1 MLPAGTQVRVWWP
14 LDDAW
19 YGGEILR
26 HDPDTNEHT
35 ILYYDGVEESIDLS
49 KEKAEAVLPG
59 EEGGDAP
66 TRAPPL
72 AGNQPE
78 RIPVACGDRRGWLLP
93 NPRRGREMVSY
104 DLDVGR
110 TTTVTAVEFN
120 NLFAGDDAGKIKRW
134 RRTLRFDPTRAS
146 ERWKAKGGCD
156 KEVSIGRWLAQQGAV
171 WGEAAVGRPLK
182 LRPAD
187 WTREETEKEAKTNEP
202 SEDDREETEKEA
214 KTNELSEDDRD
225 DDVSP
230 PETRGAADIVQVDVE
245 VLRSTA
251 DDARRGDVTMRDAA
265 SGRRGRGGGGGGVGD
280 GGTRRRGAEWWTA
293 SVVAF
298 NEQTGEHQVLF
309 TDGTREWMSIV
320 AQETKPGV
328 RRRDRERS
336 LRILLVVTRRM
347 RPRGRSQFSPPAHDR
362 CARTRRDGREIDPSR
377 RARLAETISPVVA
390 RVVKTRKLATRVMPP
405 SSTPSPRDLRAVL
418 SSRDGA
424 LDGTR

>member
-1 MLPAGTQVRVWWP
+1 
-14 LDDAW
+14 
-19 YGGEILR
+19 
-26 HDPDTNEHT
+26 
-35 ILYYDGVEESIDLS
+35 
-49 KEKAEAVLPG
+49 
-59 EEGGDAP
+59 
-66 TRAPPL
+66 
-72 AGNQPE
+72 
-78 RIPVACGDRRGWLLP
+78 
-93 NPRRGREMVSY
+93 MVSY

-187 WTREETEKEAKTNEP
+187 WTRAETEKEAKTNEP
-202 SEDDREETEKEA
+202 SEDDR
-214 KTNELSEDDRD
+214 D

-230 PETRGAADIVQVDVE
+230 PETKGAADLVRVDVE

-251 DDARRGDVTMRDAA
+251 DDAAGDVTMRDVASDGGVEEAAEAA
-265 SGRRGRGGGGGGVGD
+265 SETEERGVE
-280 GGTRRRGAEWWTA
+280 GAEWWTA

-320 AQETKPGV
+320 AQETK
-328 RRRDRERS
+328 RE
-336 LRILLVVTRRM
+336 
-347 RPRGRSQFSPPAHDR
+347 
-362 CARTRRDGREIDPSR
+362 
-377 RARLAETISPVVA
+377 
-390 RVVKTRKLATRVMPP
+390 
-405 SSTPSPRDLRAVL
+405 
-418 SSRDGA
+418 
-424 LDGTR
+424 

>member
-1 MLPAGTQVRVWWP
+1 
-14 LDDAW
+14 
-19 YGGEILR
+19 
-26 HDPDTNEHT
+26 
-35 ILYYDGVEESIDLS
+35 
-49 KEKAEAVLPG
+49 
-59 EEGGDAP
+59 
-66 TRAPPL
+66 
-72 AGNQPE
+72 
-78 RIPVACGDRRGWLLP
+78 
-93 NPRRGREMVSY
+93 MVSY

-187 WTREETEKEAKTNEP
+187 WTRAETEKEVKTNESSEDDREETEKEAKTNEP
-202 SEDDREETEKEA
+202 SEDDR
-214 KTNELSEDDRD
+214 D

-230 PETRGAADIVQVDVE
+230 PETKGAADIVRVDVE

-251 DDARRGDVTMRDAA
+251 DDAAGDVTMRDVASDGGVEEAAAAAEAA
-265 SGRRGRGGGGGGVGD
+265 SETEVRGVE
-280 GGTRRRGAEWWTA
+280 GAEWWTA

-320 AQETKPGV
+320 AQETK
-328 RRRDRERS
+328 RE
-336 LRILLVVTRRM
+336 
-347 RPRGRSQFSPPAHDR
+347 
-362 CARTRRDGREIDPSR
+362 
-377 RARLAETISPVVA
+377 
-390 RVVKTRKLATRVMPP
+390 
-405 SSTPSPRDLRAVL
+405 
-418 SSRDGA
+418 
-424 LDGTR
+424 